1 MRRLL
6 IALDLHRRTVL
17 DCLAILMI
25 LGGAVAIGL
34 ALSLLY
40 PVSKHEIPGTDVIA
54 AASTSV
60 AVGGILLGIGGS
72 RDDHE
77 MQKIFNAKKRAP
89 KASAN

>member
-6 IALDLHRRTVL
+6 IDLDLHRRTIL
-17 DCLAILMI
+17 DCLAMLLI

-34 ALSLLY
+34 ALWLLY
-40 PVSKHEIPGTDVIA
+40 PVSKHAIPGTDVIA

-60 AVGGILLGIGGS
+60 AAGGILLGIGGN

-77 MQKIFNAKKRAP
+77 TQARKRAP
-89 KASAN
+89 IT